1 MDPAAALQ
9 SLTPEQKHAV
19 MAQAQQQAN
28 QQIMSAMIES
38 MTLSCFDRCA
48 GVNGDRLDTKEQGW

>member
-1 MDPAAALQ
+1 
-9 SLTPEQKHAV
+9 

-38 MTLSCFDRCA
+38 MTLSCFDKCV
-48 GVNGDRLDTKEQGW
+48 GVSGYRLDTREQGW